1 MPVKIV
7 AIIEARMGSNRLP
20 GKVLKKINN
29 KPIIKILI
37 ERLKL
42 SKNIDNIVIA
52 TTKKR
57 LDERIINFCKKN
69 SLDYF
74 RGSENDVLDRV
85 TKASIKYKATHILQI
100 TGDNPLVDYK
110 VVDYMIDYY
119 FKNKFDYITNNGFG
133 DINKR
138 KIPIGMD
145 VQFFSAEKLKLI
157 NNFKLNK
164 IYREHPSLYFYKNRN
179 KKFKI
184 KNVPIPKKWVT
195 NQNIRLTI
203 DTKED
208 YDLITEIM
216 KKFHYKTYFSL
227 EDIIII
233 FRKEKYLSKINNEIK
248 QKIIN
253 L

>member
-1 MPVKIV
+1 MNLKIV

-29 KPIIKILI
+29 KPILEILI

-42 SKNIDNIVIA
+42 SENIDNIVIA
-52 TTKKR
+52 TTKKK
-57 LDERIINFCKKN
+57 LDDKIIHFCKKK
-69 SLDYF
+69 SLDYY
-74 RGSENDVLDRV
+74 RGSENNVLDRV
-85 TKASIKYKATHILQI
+85 TKASIKFKASHILQI

-110 VVDYMIDYY
+110 VVDYMISYY
-119 FKNKFDYITNNGFG
+119 FKNKFDYVTNNGFG
-133 DINKR
+133 DIKKR

-157 NNFKLNK
+157 NNLKLNK
-164 IYREHPSLYFYKNRN
+164 IYREHPSLYFYKNQN

-184 KNVPIPKKWVT
+184 KNVPIPKKWIPKK
-195 NQNIRLTI
+195 NIRLTI

-208 YDLITEIM
+208 YHLIAEIM
-216 KKFHYKTYFSL
+216 KKFKYKTYFSL
-227 EDIIII
+227 EEIIIT
-233 FRKEKYLSKINNEIK
+233 FSKEKYLSRINNGIT
-248 QKIIN
+248 QKIID